1 MLRCALLA
9 LTWHCCSCVQIRFDL
24 DRVLAYVQRRLE
36 LRGHVVLCMSEGAG
50 QVSWKQRSGAV
61 ER

>member
-1 MLRCALLA
+1 
-9 LTWHCCSCVQIRFDL
+9 VQIRFDL

-50 QVSWKQRSGAV
+50 QVSWQQRSGAV